1 MKTFNTI
8 TLTMIF
14 SLLINISFATG
25 YQTLKMDLSNGK
37 TIEVLQKTEE
47 CLQESIPGYQQ
58 SIQTYLEEKSTIL
71 VIPPYTEKTVSE
83 EDFTETLVNQQK
95 TSFKISH
102 VEKEFMKTL
111 ALLTKPEET
120 VNESEID
127 TRKIYD
133 EIMTEKANQTLSADR
148 LQQFIK
154 PEKEIDEE
162 LNFSILWA
170 TKFTK

>member
-25 YQTLKMDLSNGK
+25 FQTLKMNLSNGK

-47 CLQESIPGYQQ
+47 CLQESIPGHQQ
-58 SIQTYLEEKSTIL
+58 SIQSYLEKKSTIMVL
-71 VIPPYTEKTVSE
+71 PSYTEKTLNE
-83 EDFTETLVNQQK
+83 EDFAETSVNPEK
-95 TSFKISH
+95 TSFKISNE
-102 VEKEFMKTL
+102 EKEFMTTL
-111 ALLTKPEET
+111 AMLTKQEEE